1 MLCSELLH
9 ACVGRANR
17 EQDYHTHRSS
27 IAELAIKQ
35 NESDTL
41 EVPFDEGE
49 VQAGNPLPAPQY
61 GDGINFDNA
70 ALIPACASWG

>member
-1 MLCSELLH
+1 VLWKQESFVVLRPLH
-9 ACVGRANR
+9 IEFFRN
-17 EQDYHTHRSS
+17 
-27 IAELAIKQ
+27 L
-35 NESDTL
+35 L

>member
-1 MLCSELLH
+1 SNCCSSFPRMPSSYQVVLWKQESFVVLRPLH
-9 ACVGRANR
+9 IEFFRN
-17 EQDYHTHRSS
+17 
-27 IAELAIKQ
+27 L
-35 NESDTL
+35 L